1 MAAAAACTTVYATFN
16 TFGNTDA
23 LTTNKQFKF
32 ICMIIVHL
40 YIMRTFFFSGE
51 TKIFARKLKLKL
63 FPKMVM
69 NHVGI
74 LLFYCET
81 LPVFTTSFAGSFNE
95 KITSSSARNVYT
107 ACYRYVG
114 LDF

>member
-1 MAAAAACTTVYATFN
+1 MATAAAACTTVYATFN

-51 TKIFARKLKLKL
+51 TKIFARKLKLWQ
-63 FPKMVM
+63 
-69 NHVGI
+69 
-74 LLFYCET
+74 
-81 LPVFTTSFAGSFNE
+81 SFNE
-95 KITSSSARNVYT
+95 KITSSSERNVYT
-107 ACYRYVG
+107 VCYRYVG